1 MSDYSPSYLSR
12 LNAFPENFARF
23 ITRIPGVEVSLDRE
37 GVISA
42 LTPAHEKVMQQG
54 GIDPKYL
61 RRAQQ
66 VHGNRV
72 AIVGDIGCSFPVEGV
87 DGLYC
92 GGVADCCLGIYV
104 ADCAAVWVYDT
115 VSGSRG
121 LVHSGKRGTEQ
132 NIVSVLFARM
142 HKVLGVQARNCIAV
156 ISPCVRPPHYEV
168 DLPPILYNQLQEAGV
183 LPENIVDSGLDTA
196 ADLETFYSY
205 RAEKGCTGRMLA
217 LFGRRAPADRRVG
230 SLQ

>member
-66 VHGNRV
+66 VHGNR
-72 AIVGDIGCSFPVEGV
+72 
-87 DGLYC
+87 
-92 GGVADCCLGIYV
+92 VADCCLGIYV

-217 LFGRRAPADRRVG
+217 LFGRRSPADRQVG